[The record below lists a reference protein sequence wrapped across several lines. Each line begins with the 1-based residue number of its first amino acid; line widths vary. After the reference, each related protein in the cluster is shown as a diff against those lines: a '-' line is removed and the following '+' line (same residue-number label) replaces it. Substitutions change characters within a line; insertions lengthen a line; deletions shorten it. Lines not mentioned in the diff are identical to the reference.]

1 MQDDRTYIKVFRQML
16 KWGWYGDTNTFRVF
30 MHILLR
36 ANYEPSEYLGHTI
49 GAGSCVF
56 GRKKWAKELGLSERQ
71 VRTAIS
77 HLQATNE
84 IAIKTTNKFSIITV
98 VKWEFWQIEEGGTT
112 TKSTNK
118 KSNERP
124 TSDQQATTSKESKNT
139 TTKYKHSMGHPKLED
154 VRAYVTEKKL
164 IIDPDYFFDYY
175 ETAGWVDNK
184 GKPIQNWKLK
194 ALNWNKREEERN
206 GERVGQVN
214 DRGTEQKGRGISG
227 ATDGSGS
234 GVRTGRVTF
243 PRANFSLQEEDECE
257 DRS

>member
-1 MQDDRTYIKVFRQML
+1 ML

-36 ANYEPSEYLGHTI
+36 ANYEPSEYLGHKI

-56 GRKKWAKELGLSERQ
+56 GRKKWAKELGMSEQ
-71 VRTAIS
+71 QIRTAIS
-77 HLQATNE
+77 HLQSTNE
-84 IAIKTTNKFSIITV
+84 ITIKATNKFSIITV
-98 VKWEFWQIEEGGTT
+98 VKWEFWQIEEGQSTT
-112 TKSTNK
+112 EATNHQPPK
-118 KSNERP
+118 QP
-124 TSDQQATTSKESKNT
+124 TSNQQVTTSKESKNT
-139 TTKYKHSMGHPKLED
+139 TNINKHSMGHPKLED

-184 GKPIQNWKLK
+184 GKRIQNWKLK

-227 ATDGSGS
+227 TTVGSGS
-234 GVRTGRVTF
+234 GAKKDRVTF
-243 PRANFSLQEEDECE
+243 PAVAFGFQEEA
-257 DRS
+257 